1 MIKWIKRLIL
11 LVIFIVAVVLGVT
24 FTSENSQQVSLM
36 LFGIGLP
43 QLQLGLWIMLVLLL
57 GSFLGLLLSFLPLLW
72 GRQSAAAKDRKISQ
86 LEKEINQLRTASLK
100 G

>member
-1 MIKWIKRLIL
+1 MIKWIKRLVLLIL
-11 LVIFIVAVVLGVT
+11 FIVAVALGIT

-36 LFGIGLP
+36 LFGTSLP
-43 QLQLGLWIMLVLLL
+43 ELQLGLWVMLVLLL